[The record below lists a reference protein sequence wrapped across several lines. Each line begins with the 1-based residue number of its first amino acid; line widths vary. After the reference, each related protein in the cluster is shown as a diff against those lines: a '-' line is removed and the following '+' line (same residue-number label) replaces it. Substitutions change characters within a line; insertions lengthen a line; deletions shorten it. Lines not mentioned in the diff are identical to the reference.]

1 MVCVIFRQILAI
13 KTGKMIVVKIDRH
26 KRDILILIA
35 ITLFGGILRFVHLER
50 WSFWIDEVLCVL
62 DAQDFSFKQF
72 RINPVPYIAV
82 RLSISIFG
90 LSEFG
95 ARVVPAFVGMAS
107 ILLIYAMGK
116 SLISTRVGIL
126 SAFFLAT
133 LNWHVYWSQNA
144 RAYVF
149 TLFFA
154 LLATWF
160 FYLAIEQNRVGLMLI
175 SLASSIFLIASHT
188 LSSMLIPS
196 LAVYSVGLRMSEKK
210 PFDRRYCLLL
220 LIFFLPLG
228 LPLVLLVFPDFQ
240 AYLFSGWGLN
250 EWRRSPLYIISTL
263 VYSLSVPVTVA
274 ALSAIARPIKRSQ
287 AFLLCYAA
295 IPLILFL
302 GFSQLLN
309 VAGYYLF
316 FTVPAY
322 LILAASVCERIW
334 ALRQIVLPIRCIL
347 PAVIIMVMLS
357 QNYVYFRLENGGRA
371 KWKEAFQTIESRF
384 QENDRIVLSV
394 PQMGEYYV
402 PKAKSI
408 YIKEM
413 MNDLEGFEQ
422 KIRSNGRR
430 TWFLVD
436 VEDFNIFDSDQRLRR
451 WIRNNAAYVKSHP
464 AFSRYRDRS
473 IHVYLLET
481 N

>member
-1 MVCVIFRQILAI
+1 MIFHQILAI
-13 KTGKMIVVKIDRH
+13 KTGKKLVVKIDLH
-26 KRDILILIA
+26 KKEILVLIA
-35 ITLFGGILRFVHLER
+35 VILFGGILRFFHLER

-62 DAQDFSFKQF
+62 DAQDFSFEQF
-72 RINPVPYIAV
+72 QINPVPYIAV

-95 ARVVPAFVGMAS
+95 SRVIPAFVGIAS
-107 ILLIYAMGK
+107 ILLIYSMGK
-116 SLISTRVGIL
+116 SLISKHVGIL
-126 SAFFLAT
+126 SALFLAT

-160 FYLAIEQNRVGLMLI
+160 FYLAIEQNRARLMLVA
-175 SLASSIFLIASHT
+175 LASSIFLIASHT
-188 LSSMLIPS
+188 LSSMLIPA
-196 LAVYSVGLRMSEKK
+196 LAVYSVGLRLSERKH
-210 PFDRRYCLLL
+210 FDRRYCFLL
-220 LIFFLPLG
+220 LIFFVPLG
-228 LPLVLLVFPDFQ
+228 LPLVLLAFPGFQ
-240 AYLFSGWGLN
+240 TYLFSGWGLN
-250 EWRRSPLYIISTL
+250 EWKRSPLYIISTL
-263 VYSLSVPVTVA
+263 VYGLSVPVTVA
-274 ALSAIARPIKRSQ
+274 ALSETVTRPIRRPQ
-287 AFLLCYAA
+287 AFLLCYAGV
-295 IPLILFL
+295 PLILFL
-302 GFSQLLN
+302 AFSQLLN

-334 ALRQIVLPIRCIL
+334 VLRQISLPIRSTL
-347 PAVIIMVMLS
+347 PVVIIMVMLS
-357 QNYVYFRLENGGRA
+357 QNYIYFRLENGGRP
-371 KWKEAFQTIESRF
+371 KWKEAFGTIESKF

-402 PKAKSI
+402 PKAKST

-413 MNDLEGFEQ
+413 MNDLEGFERE
-422 KIRSNGRR
+422 IRLSGRR
-430 TWFLVD
+430 IWFLVD
-436 VEDFNIFDSDQRLRR
+436 VEDFNIFDSDQRLRH
-451 WIRNNAAYVKSHP
+451 WIRKNATYIKSHS